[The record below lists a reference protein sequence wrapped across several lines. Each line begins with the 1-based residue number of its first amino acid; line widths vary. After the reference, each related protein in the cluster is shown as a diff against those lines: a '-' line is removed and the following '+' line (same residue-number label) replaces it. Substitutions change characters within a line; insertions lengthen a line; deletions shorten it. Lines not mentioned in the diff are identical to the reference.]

1 MRIELETE
9 RLRLRPFREDDAE
22 AMFYGWANDPEVTKY
37 LTWDVHESIDVT
49 RYVLKMWVDEYE
61 QPDRINFAIE
71 LKDSGELIGG
81 IDVVRYV
88 DGIPEIGYVLSKK
101 HWGRGYMTE
110 ACKCVLKFLFSKGFP
125 EVMITAQCENK
136 GSNRVIQKCGGIYQ
150 GTGDFYIELKNDTVS
165 RNIYIVKAG

>member
-88 DGIPEIGYVLSKK
+88 DV
-101 HWGRGYMTE
+101 
-110 ACKCVLKFLFSKGFP
+110 
-125 EVMITAQCENK
+125 ITAQCENK

>member
-61 QPDRINFAIE
+61 QPDRQ
-71 LKDSGELIGG
+71 DQ
-81 IDVVRYV
+81 
-88 DGIPEIGYVLSKK
+88 P
-101 HWGRGYMTE
+101 
-110 ACKCVLKFLFSKGFP
+110 P
-125 EVMITAQCENK
+125 
-136 GSNRVIQKCGGIYQ
+136 
-150 GTGDFYIELKNDTVS
+150 
-165 RNIYIVKAG
+165 